1 MCHIL
6 TYTGATADLHSGQIV
21 WSVSHVAI
29 ASVWKMWPQLVT
41 VALSFVIGS
50 REMGQMA
57 LVASAWARTGAIK

>member
-1 MCHIL
+1 
-6 TYTGATADLHSGQIV
+6 
-21 WSVSHVAI
+21 VSHVAI